1 MPGGTQGGR
10 AFSVKGGRVVEADQ
24 PNQQFT
30 CPACGHRTTFDPAR
44 CWRGVRPRAGERG
57 RDEKTRFL
65 LVRCANCGRQE
76 EITTGRE

>member
-1 MPGGTQGGR
+1 M
-10 AFSVKGGRVVEADQ
+10 AIE
-24 PNQQFT
+24 FT
-30 CPACGHRTTFDPAR
+30 CPACGHLTTFDPAR